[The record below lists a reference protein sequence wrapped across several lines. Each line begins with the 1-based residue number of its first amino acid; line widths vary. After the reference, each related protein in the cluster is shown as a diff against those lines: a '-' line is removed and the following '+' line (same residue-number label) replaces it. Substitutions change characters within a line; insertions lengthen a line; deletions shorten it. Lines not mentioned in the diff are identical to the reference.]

1 MKYNLYNHLEIKR
14 LNKYLTVYY
23 MMDSKFMTNLM
34 QTLTSEKLAQKT
46 IEMYI
51 IKLRIL
57 NENKPFDNL
66 AFLKQKATIK
76 SKLEAIA
83 NDNTRKS
90 YVASIVAILSR
101 QKGKVWEDL
110 NKYYR
115 VLFMKERSIFAEKP
129 AHEKSDTQKENWMS
143 WDDVKSVF
151 NNLKT
156 KAEEAAKKPRMS
168 NADKKAMEQYMILA
182 LYVMQPPRRNDWYY
196 MVLGKGDDEKK
207 NYVDMTGDKYYFN
220 NFKTSKTGKE
230 VIDIPSEI
238 KPVLTWYIK
247 QMNLSG
253 GDYLLFPDDE
263 TRTNS
268 NRITKSLNSIF
279 GKKVGASMLRHIY
292 LSNKYG
298 KVLNE
303 QEADA
308 NFMSHGTRM
317 QSEYVMKD

>member
-1 MKYNLYNHLEIKR
+1 
-14 LNKYLTVYY
+14 
-23 MMDSKFMTNLM
+23 MTNLM
-34 QTLTSEKLAQKT
+34 ETLASEKLAQKT

-66 AFLKQKATIK
+66 AFLKQKSTIK
-76 SKLEAIA
+76 TKLESIA

-90 YVASIVAILSR
+90 YVASIVAVLNR

-143 WDDVKSVF
+143 WDDVKAVLAK
-151 NNLKT
+151 LKE
-156 KAEEAAKKPRMS
+156 KADEAAKKPRMTA
-168 NADKKAMEQYMILA
+168 ADRKAMEQYMVLA
-182 LYVMQPPRRNDWYY
+182 LYVLQPPRRNDWYY
-196 MVLGKGDDEKK
+196 MVIGKGDNDKK
-207 NYVDMTGDKYYFN
+207 NYVDMTGGKYYFN
-220 NFKTSKTGKE
+220 NFKTAKMGKE
-230 VIDIPSEI
+230 VIDIPSDI
-238 KPVLTWYIK
+238 VPVLKWYIK
-247 QMNLSG
+247 QMNLSD
-253 GDYLLFPDDE
+253 GDYLLYPDDE

-298 KVLNE
+298 KIIDE
-303 QEADA
+303 QAADA
-308 NFMSHGTRM
+308 NFMAHGIST
-317 QSEYVMKD
+317 QKEYVMTD

>member
-1 MKYNLYNHLEIKR
+1 MYI
-14 LNKYLTVYY
+14 
-23 MMDSKFMTNLM
+23 MDSKFMTNLM

-57 NENKPFDNL
+57 NDNKPFDSL
-66 AFLKQKATIK
+66 TFLKQKPTIK
-76 SKLEAIA
+76 AKLEAIA

-90 YVASIVAILSR
+90 YVASIVAVLSR

-129 AHEKSDTQKENWMS
+129 AHEKSETQKENWMS
-143 WDDVKSVF
+143 WDEVKDVLSK
-151 NNLKT
+151 LKE
-156 KAEEAAKKPRMS
+156 KADEAAKKPRMTA
-168 NADKKAMEQYMILA
+168 ADRKAMEQYMVLA
-182 LYVMQPPRRNDWYY
+182 LYVLQPPRRNDWYY
-196 MVLGKGDDEKK
+196 MVLGKGDNEKK
-207 NYVDMTGDKYYFN
+207 NYADMKDGKYYFN
-220 NFKTSKTGKE
+220 NFKTAKSGKE
-230 VIDIPSEI
+230 VIEIPSEMM
-238 KPVLTWYIK
+238 PVLKWYVK
-247 QMNLSG
+247 QMSLSD

-268 NRITKSLNSIF
+268 NRITKTLNSIF

-298 KVLNE
+298 KIIDE
-303 QEADA
+303 QQEDA
-308 NFMSHGTRM
+308 NFMAHSVTM
-317 QSEYVMKD
+317 AKEYVMKD